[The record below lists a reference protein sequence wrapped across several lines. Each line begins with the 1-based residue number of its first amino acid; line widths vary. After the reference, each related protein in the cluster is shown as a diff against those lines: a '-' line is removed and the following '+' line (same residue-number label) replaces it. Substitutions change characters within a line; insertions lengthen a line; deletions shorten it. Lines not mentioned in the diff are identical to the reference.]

1 MSINTTL
8 PTVTAEVLH
17 EFDQTIEAASPELR
31 ELLFALRQIML
42 PGDDQDT
49 TLSPRDAAER
59 LGMSRTHLYKLLDR
73 GDIPSHRVGRDRRI
87 SLREVIAF
95 EEQRHRD
102 SRELAERFASTDQ
115 TRAGAID
122 EIVALLSES

>member
-42 PGDDQDT
+42 PGDRN
-49 TLSPRDAAER
+49 LSNQVRREFGYGFGWFGASAGGVVDV
-59 LGMSRTHLYKLLDR
+59 
-73 GDIPSHRVGRDRRI
+73 GDGR
-87 SLREVIAF
+87 
-95 EEQRHRD
+95 
-102 SRELAERFASTDQ
+102 
-115 TRAGAID
+115 
-122 EIVALLSES
+122 